1 VAGRGRG
8 YARGARRRL
17 RGAPRVSDRFAI
29 VVDGTACLTK
39 DLEREFDVRWL
50 PLHVDIGK
58 ETFTANVDLSAE
70 QFYAKIAAPG
80 VITGTS
86 QPSMGE
92 CRDVY
97 DAIVRGGTTKLLV
110 LTVATE
116 LSGTFSVATT
126 TAQAMPG
133 VRVEVVDTRSLAGG
147 ISLIA
152 TAVGRLRRAGGSFD
166 DAVAL
171 ARRMSGKIAIL
182 AVADTLEYLKR
193 SGRVSGAAALFGSML
208 QVKPILEVKDGVVHP
223 LDKVRTRDKAV
234 ARLKEVVSER
244 VPEGSRLHAC
254 TLHTNEPER
263 ARELGEWVQE
273 RFHCVEH
280 WVAEAG
286 PVIGARAGPGVIGLC
301 WYRED
306 ETK

>member
-1 VAGRGRG
+1 M
-8 YARGARRRL
+8 
-17 RGAPRVSDRFAI
+17 SDKYTI

-39 DLEREFDVRWL
+39 DLEREFDIRWL

-70 QFYAKIAAPG
+70 DFYAKIAAPG

-97 DAIVRGGTTKLLV
+97 DAVVREGTTKVLV
-110 LTVATE
+110 LTIATE
-116 LSGTFSVATT
+116 LSGTYSVASTT
-126 TAQAMPG
+126 GQAMPG
-133 VRVEVVDTRSLAGG
+133 VRIEVIDTRSLAGG

-171 ARRMSGKIAIL
+171 AKRMSGKIPIL

-208 QVKPILEVKDGVVHP
+208 QVKPILEVGNGLVHP
-223 LDKVRTRDKAV
+223 IDKVRTRDKAV
-234 ARLKEVVSER
+234 ARMKEIVAER
-244 VPEGSRLHAC
+244 VPAGTRLHAC

-263 ARELGEWVQE
+263 ARALGEWVQE

-280 WVAEAG
+280 WIAEAG
-286 PVIGARAGPGVIGLC
+286 PVIGARAGPGVVGLC
-301 WYRED
+301 WYREED
-306 ETK
+306 AQ

>member
-1 VAGRGRG
+1 M
-8 YARGARRRL
+8 
-17 RGAPRVSDRFAI
+17 SDRFAI
-29 VVDGTACLTK
+29 VVDGTACLT
-39 DLEREFDVRWL
+39 DDVEREFDIRWL
-50 PLHVDIGK
+50 PLHVDIGQQS
-58 ETFTANVDLSAE
+58 FTANVDLSAD

-80 VITGTS
+80 VLPGTS

-97 DAIVRGGTTKLLV
+97 DAIVSAGTTKLIV

-133 VRVEVVDTRSLAGG
+133 VRIEVIDSRSLAGG

-152 TAVGRLRRAGGSFD
+152 TAVGRLRRGGGSFEE
-166 DAVAL
+166 AVAL
-171 ARRMSGKIAIL
+171 ARKLAGRIQIL

-223 LDKVRTRDKAV
+223 LDKVRTREKAV
-234 ARLKEVVSER
+234 ARVKEVVSQR
-244 VPEGSRLHAC
+244 VPAGSRIHAC
-254 TLHTNEPER
+254 TLHTNDPER
-263 ARELGEWVQE
+263 ARALGEWVQE

-280 WVAEAG
+280 WIAEAG
-286 PVIGARAGPGVIGLC
+286 PVIGARAGPGVVGLC